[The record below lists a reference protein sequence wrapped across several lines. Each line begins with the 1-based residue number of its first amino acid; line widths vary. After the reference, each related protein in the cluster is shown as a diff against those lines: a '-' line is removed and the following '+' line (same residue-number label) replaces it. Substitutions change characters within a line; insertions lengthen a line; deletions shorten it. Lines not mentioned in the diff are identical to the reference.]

1 MDGVGTLTRTQTYM
15 RAYNPYI
22 LYKLKILIFV
32 ITFLIAIVFATVV
45 YRLGLI
51 FSIKLRPDREKLR
64 PFECGFTPKI
74 NARLPFS
81 IRFFLLALVFLIF
94 DVELVLIF
102 PYLVNKITGVV
113 LFRSGTLILFLVILL
128 VGVIHE

>member
-1 MDGVGTLTRTQTYM
+1 LTSIT
-15 RAYNPYI
+15 
-22 LYKLKILIFV
+22 ILIFV
-32 ITFLIAIVFATVV
+32 ITFLVAVIFAVVV
-45 YRLGLI
+45 YSLGLI
-51 FSIKLRPDREKLR
+51 LSIKLRPDREKLR

-102 PYLVNKITGVV
+102 PYLVNKITGIA

-128 VGVIHE
+128 VGVFHE